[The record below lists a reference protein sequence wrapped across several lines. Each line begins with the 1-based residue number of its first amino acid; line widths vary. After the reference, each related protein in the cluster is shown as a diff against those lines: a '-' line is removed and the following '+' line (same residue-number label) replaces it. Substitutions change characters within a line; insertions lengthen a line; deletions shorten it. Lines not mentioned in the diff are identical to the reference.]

1 MDFMSLVVTL
11 FLGYIIIYLQSLD
24 FGEDT
29 SKQPRAFLCS
39 QMLEEEITFWEGC
52 FFVVYCTSLLHK
64 FIESLLLQSKTKSK
78 YEAQSS
84 YLNISGPIFSYIP

>member
-1 MDFMSLVVTL
+1 
-11 FLGYIIIYLQSLD
+11 LQSLD

-39 QMLEEEITFWEGC
+39 QMLEEETKFSEGC

-78 YEAQSS
+78 YEVQSS